1 MISRGSRLVLNMDIC
16 VGGEYNR
23 LMRKCVI
30 NIGKRIFIFQKKK
43 KKKPDL
49 VWKNVIY
56 KKKQWGGSEY
66 FYLFYMKWYLD
77 KHNESISFTW
87 IKKEVTAKKDSTKI

>member
-43 KKKPDL
+43 KPDFCTKKC
-49 VWKNVIY
+49 
-56 KKKQWGGSEY
+56 
-66 FYLFYMKWYLD
+66 YL
-77 KHNESISFTW
+77 
-87 IKKEVTAKKDSTKI
+87 